1 MNKAEEACIGIYEA
15 FTQIESQR
23 LGVETKIAWN
33 VGMNLKENRADFV
46 DINIQ
51 EELDDANVLIK
62 EKDNHIKK
70 LEEEVKL
77 CNHYIKGIEQS
88 IQNKKEEENDKLI
101 AENKRLKFENKEQQ
115 DYFQTLPI
123 LECTSLSNE
132 EIWLKAWCAVVK
144 SDSCTSKDASISWAD
159 GCLDEFKKRFKNG

>member
-46 DINIQ
+46 DVNLQ
-51 EELDDANVLIK
+51 
-62 EKDNHIKK
+62 
-70 LEEEVKL
+70 
-77 CNHYIKGIEQS
+77 
-88 IQNKKEEENDKLI
+88 EENDKLI

-115 DYFQTLPI
+115 DYFQTLPV
-123 LECTSLSNE
+123 LECSSLSDE
-132 EIWLKAWCAVVK
+132 EVWIRGWCAVTK
-144 SDSCTSKDASISWAD
+144 SDSCISKDTSISWAD
-159 GCLDEFKKRFKNG
+159 CCLDEFKKRFKNG